1 MRIHIFNRKRHII
14 NMIVQNHS
22 VTQWG
27 LNALEGV
34 IPHSTGLYHKLIQ
47 PFKNKGFSYSYSNIP

>member
-1 MRIHIFNRKRHII
+1 
-14 NMIVQNHS
+14 MIVQNHS